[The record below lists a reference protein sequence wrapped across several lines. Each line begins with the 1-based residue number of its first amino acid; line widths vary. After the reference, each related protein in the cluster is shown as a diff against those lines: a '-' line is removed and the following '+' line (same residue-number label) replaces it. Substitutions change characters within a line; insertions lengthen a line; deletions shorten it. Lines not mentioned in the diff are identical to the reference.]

1 MTKQSLSCIHLKPQR
16 RFIHG
21 VDNSIDLQ
29 VDVVDGVKRQCFDVD
44 VISKYL
50 FCKSCSRNDTFVG
63 HGRIKIQ
70 APPHDPGI
78 VTGNHI
84 VI

>member
-1 MTKQSLSCIHLKPQR
+1 LKPLR

-29 VDVVDGVKRQCFDVD
+29 VNAADGVKRQRFDAD
-44 VISKYL
+44 VISNFY
-50 FCKSCSRNDTFVG
+50 KSCCYNDMFIG
-63 HGRIKIQ
+63 HGGIKIQ

-78 VTGNHI
+78 VTGNHT